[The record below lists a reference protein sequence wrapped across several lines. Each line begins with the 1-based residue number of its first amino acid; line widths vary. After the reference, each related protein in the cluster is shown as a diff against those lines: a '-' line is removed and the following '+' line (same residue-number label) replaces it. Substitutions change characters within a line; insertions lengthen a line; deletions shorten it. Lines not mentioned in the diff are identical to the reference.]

1 MIVNQFYLDWYVRK
15 SIENRV
21 YWLAGFSVE
30 ILAGFLIA
38 LAIGVTGVGA
48 GSITA
53 PILILFFHQSASDAV
68 TTALVF
74 GMVVKL
80 IATPIYMARG
90 QVNLKV
96 LRYLALGG
104 LPAVLIGSVLLN
116 TLDKNAMTNPV
127 LVIVGLTVFLTA
139 AATAWRSLSPKIEKS
154 PVGLKTLAWIV
165 APIGFE
171 VGFSSAGAGALGT
184 IVLMRFTSLLPSE
197 VVGTDLAFGLLLSF
211 FAGGI
216 HASMTG
222 IPWSVLL
229 HLLEGGIPAVLLGTQ
244 LVNIL
249 QPRKMRLALCLW
261 LVYIGGQLSWRGLS
275 GVVEAKSKSSGTE
288 VVRQAP
294 AEPARKN

>member
-1 MIVNQFYLDWYVRK
+1 
-15 SIENRV
+15 
-21 YWLAGFSVE
+21 VE

-74 GMVVKL
+74 GTVVKL
-80 IATPIYMARG
+80 IATPIYLARG
-90 QVNLKV
+90 QVNLRV
-96 LRYLALGG
+96 LRYLAYGG
-104 LPAVLIGSVLLN
+104 LPAVLIGSLLLN
-116 TLDKNAMTNPV
+116 SLDKNAMTNPV
-127 LVIVGLTVFLTA
+127 LVIVGVTVLLTA
-139 AATAWRSLSPKIEKS
+139 AATAWRSLRPKIEKK
-154 PVGLKTLAWIV
+154 PVSLKWLAWIV

-184 IVLMRFTSLLPSE
+184 VVLMRFTSLLPSE
-197 VVGTDLAFGLLLSF
+197 VVGTDLAFGLLLSL

-222 IPWSVLL
+222 VPWAILI
-229 HLLEGGIPAVLLGTQ
+229 HLLEGGVPAVLIGTQ
-244 LVNIL
+244 LVSVL

-261 LVYIGGQLSWRGLS
+261 LIYIGGQLSWRGIS
-275 GVVEAKSKSSGTE
+275 GSVQAKTNQSFAAGKATN
-288 VVRQAP
+288 R
-294 AEPARKN
+294 